1 MFIDEYIKE
10 TISTK
15 EKILNDNT
23 IKNTINMIVEKLV
36 EAYKNDNKMIIAG
49 NGGSAA
55 DSQHIACEM
64 ISKLNINRKALNAHA
79 LNTNTSVITSIGND
93 FGFEFIFSRQIEAIG
108 KPGDIF
114 IALSTSGESTN
125 IINALIAA
133 KKNNIITLSITG
145 MKYCQVDKISDY
157 VIKIPSAKTPII
169 QESQIMIGH
178 IICSLV
184 EKQLFYKEKNK
195 EKINEINSWKYP
207 CYL

>member
-1 MFIDEYIKE
+1 MFIDEYIEE

-15 EKILNDNT
+15 EKILNNVF
-23 IKNTINMIVEKLV
+23 IKKTINDIVKILV
-36 EAYKNDNKMIIAG
+36 KAYQTGNKMIIAG

-93 FGFEFIFSRQIEAIG
+93 FGFEYIFSRQIEAIG
-108 KPGDIF
+108 KQGDIF
-114 IALSTSGESTN
+114 IALSTSGESIN
-125 IINALIAA
+125 IINALIEA
-133 KKNNIITLSITG
+133 KKKNIITLSITG
-145 MKYCQVDKISDY
+145 INDCKVDKISDY
-157 VIKIPSAKTPII
+157 LIKIPSSKTPII

-184 EKQLFYKEKNK
+184 EKQLFCKE
-195 EKINEINSWKYP
+195 
-207 CYL
+207 

>member
-1 MFIDEYIKE
+1 MFIDEYIKD

-15 EKILNDNT
+15 EKILNDNG
-23 IKNTINMIVEKLV
+23 IKNTINIIVEKLV

-93 FGFEFIFSRQIEAIG
+93 FGFDYIFSRQIEAIG
-108 KPGDIF
+108 KKGDIF
-114 IALSTSGESTN
+114 IALSTSGESKN
-125 IINALIAA
+125 IINALVEAG
-133 KKNNIITLSITG
+133 KNKLITLAITG
-145 MKYCQVDKISDY
+145 MKSCKADSLSDY
-157 VIKIPSAKTPII
+157 IIKIPSDKTPII

-184 EKQLFYKEKNK
+184 EKQLFCNEKYEE
-195 EKINEINSWKYP
+195 EKNEINR
-207 CYL
+207 

>member
-195 EKINEINSWKYP
+195 EKINEINS
-207 CYL
+207 

>member
-1 MFIDEYIKE
+1 MFIDEYIEE

-15 EKILNDNT
+15 EKILNNGF
-23 IKNTINMIVEKLV
+23 IKNTINEIVKILV
-36 EAYKNDNKMIIAG
+36 KAYKNDNKMIIAG

-55 DSQHIACEM
+55 DAQHIACEM

-93 FGFEFIFSRQIEAIG
+93 FGFDYIFSRQIEAIG
-108 KPGDIF
+108 KHGDIF
-114 IALSTSGESTN
+114 IALSTSGESIN
-125 IINALIAA
+125 VINALIEA

-145 MKYCQVDKISDY
+145 QKECQMDKLSDY
-157 VIKIPSAKTPII
+157 IIKIPSSKTPII

-184 EKQLFYKEKNK
+184 EKQLFCNDYKEKIY
-195 EKINEINSWKYP
+195 EVNS
-207 CYL
+207 

>member
-93 FGFEFIFSRQIEAIG
+93 FGFEFIFSLQIEAIG

-195 EKINEINSWKYP
+195 EEINEINS
-207 CYL
+207 

>member
-23 IKNTINMIVEKLV
+23 IKNTINIIVEKLV

-184 EKQLFYKEKNK
+184 EKQLFYKEKK
-195 EKINEINSWKYP
+195 
-207 CYL
+207 

>member
-15 EKILNDNT
+15 EKILNDEYIKKT
-23 IKNTINMIVEKLV
+23 IVKIVCLLV
-36 EAYKNDNKMIIAG
+36 EAYKTNNKMIIAG

-55 DSQHIACEM
+55 DAQHIACEM
-64 ISKLNINRKALNAHA
+64 ISKMNINRKALNAHA

-93 FGFEFIFSRQIEAIG
+93 FGFEYIFSRQIEAIG
-108 KPGDIF
+108 KSGDIF

-125 IINALIAA
+125 LINALLEA
-133 KKNNIITLSITG
+133 KKNNIRTLSITG
-145 MKYCQVDKISDY
+145 INDCKMDKISDY
-157 VIKIPSAKTPII
+157 VIKVPSGKTPII

-184 EKQLFYKEKNK
+184 EKQLFAK
-195 EKINEINSWKYP
+195 
-207 CYL
+207 

>member
-1 MFIDEYIKE
+1 MFIDDYIKE

-15 EKILNDNT
+15 EKILNDNG
-23 IKNTINMIVEKLV
+23 IKNTINIIVEKLV
-36 EAYKNDNKMIIAG
+36 EAYKNENKMIIAG

-157 VIKIPSAKTPII
+157 VIKISSEKTPII

-195 EKINEINSWKYP
+195 EEMNEINS
-207 CYL
+207 

>member
-15 EKILNDNT
+15 EKILNNGF
-23 IKNTINMIVEKLV
+23 IKNTISEIVEILV
-36 EAYKNDNKMIIAG
+36 NAYKNGHKMIIAG

-55 DSQHIACEM
+55 DAQHIACEM

-93 FGFEFIFSRQIEAIG
+93 FGFDYIFSRQIEAIG
-108 KPGDIF
+108 KPNDIF
-114 IALSTSGESTN
+114 IALSTSGESIN
-125 IINALIAA
+125 VINALIEA

-145 MKYCQVDKISDY
+145 QKECHMDKISDY
-157 VIKIPSAKTPII
+157 IIKIPSSKTPII

-184 EKQLFYKEKNK
+184 EKQLFCNDYKEK
-195 EKINEINSWKYP
+195 IYEINS
-207 CYL
+207 

>member
-15 EKILNDNT
+15 EKILNNVF
-23 IKNTINMIVEKLV
+23 IKKTINDIVKKLV
-36 EAYKNDNKMIIAG
+36 KAYKAGNKMIIAG

-64 ISKLNINRKALNAHA
+64 ISKLNFNRKALNAHA

-93 FGFEFIFSRQIEAIG
+93 FGFEYIFSRQIEAIG
-108 KPGDIF
+108 KSGDIF
-114 IALSTSGESTN
+114 IALSTSGESIN
-125 IINALIAA
+125 IINALIEA
-133 KKNNIITLSITG
+133 KKYNIITLSITG
-145 MKYCQVDKISDY
+145 INNCQMDKISDY
-157 VIKIPSAKTPII
+157 LIKIPSSETPII

-184 EKQLFYKEKNK
+184 EQQLFCNG
-195 EKINEINSWKYP
+195 
-207 CYL
+207 

>member
-15 EKILNDNT
+15 EKILNNGF
-23 IKNTINMIVEKLV
+23 IKNTINEIVKILV
-36 EAYKNDNKMIIAG
+36 NAYKNDNKMIIAG

-55 DSQHIACEM
+55 DAQHIACEM

-93 FGFEFIFSRQIEAIG
+93 FGFEYIFSRQIEAIG
-108 KPGDIF
+108 KPNDIF
-114 IALSTSGESTN
+114 IALSTSGESIN
-125 IINALIAA
+125 VINALIEA

-145 MKYCQVDKISDY
+145 QKKCQMDKISDY
-157 VIKIPSAKTPII
+157 IIKIPSSKTPII

-184 EKQLFYKEKNK
+184 EKQLFCNDYKEK
-195 EKINEINSWKYP
+195 IYEINS
-207 CYL
+207 

>member
-15 EKILNDNT
+15 EKILNNGF
-23 IKNTINMIVEKLV
+23 IKNTINEIVEILV
-36 EAYKNDNKMIIAG
+36 NAYKNDHKMIIAG

-55 DSQHIACEM
+55 DAQHIACEM

-93 FGFEFIFSRQIEAIG
+93 FGFDYIFSRQIEAIG
-108 KPGDIF
+108 KPNDIF
-114 IALSTSGESTN
+114 IALSTSGESIN
-125 IINALIAA
+125 VINALIEA

-145 MKYCQVDKISDY
+145 QKECHMDKISDY
-157 VIKIPSAKTPII
+157 IIKIPSSKTPII

-184 EKQLFYKEKNK
+184 EKQLFCNDYKEK
-195 EKINEINSWKYP
+195 IYEINS
-207 CYL
+207 

>member
-157 VIKIPSAKTPII
+157 VIKIPSEKTPII

-195 EKINEINSWKYP
+195 EEINEINS
-207 CYL
+207 

>member
-15 EKILNDNT
+15 EKILNNGF
-23 IKNTINMIVEKLV
+23 IKNTINEIVEILV
-36 EAYKNDNKMIIAG
+36 NAYKNDHKMIIAG

-55 DSQHIACEM
+55 DAQHIACEM

-93 FGFEFIFSRQIEAIG
+93 FGFDYIFSRQIEAIG
-108 KPGDIF
+108 KPNDIF
-114 IALSTSGESTN
+114 IALSTSGESIN
-125 IINALIAA
+125 VINALIEA

-145 MKYCQVDKISDY
+145 QKECHMDKISDY
-157 VIKIPSAKTPII
+157 IIKIPSSITPII

-184 EKQLFYKEKNK
+184 EKQLFCNDYKEK
-195 EKINEINSWKYP
+195 IYEINS
-207 CYL
+207 

>member
-184 EKQLFYKEKNK
+184 EKQLFYKEKIRK
-195 EKINEINSWKYP
+195 K
-207 CYL
+207 

>member
-195 EKINEINSWKYP
+195 EEINEINS
-207 CYL
+207 

>member
-114 IALSTSGESTN
+114 IALSTSGESIN

-184 EKQLFYKEKNK
+184 EKQLFCNEKYEE
-195 EKINEINSWKYP
+195 EKNEINR
-207 CYL
+207 

>member
-36 EAYKNDNKMIIAG
+36 EAYKNDNKMIITG

-195 EKINEINSWKYP
+195 EKINEINS
-207 CYL
+207 

>member
-15 EKILNDNT
+15 EKILNNGF
-23 IKNTINMIVEKLV
+23 IKNTINEIVKILV
-36 EAYKNDNKMIIAG
+36 NAYKNDNKMIIAG

-55 DSQHIACEM
+55 DAQHIACEM

-93 FGFEFIFSRQIEAIG
+93 FGFEYIFSRQIEAIG
-108 KPGDIF
+108 KPNDIF
-114 IALSTSGESTN
+114 IALSTSGESIN
-125 IINALIAA
+125 VINALIEA

-145 MKYCQVDKISDY
+145 QKECQTDKISDY
-157 VIKIPSAKTPII
+157 IIKIPSSKTPII

-184 EKQLFYKEKNK
+184 EKQLFCNDYKEK
-195 EKINEINSWKYP
+195 IYEINS
-207 CYL
+207 

>member
-145 MKYCQVDKISDY
+145 MKYCQV
-157 VIKIPSAKTPII
+157 IKYL
-169 QESQIMIGH
+169 IM
-178 IICSLV
+178 
-184 EKQLFYKEKNK
+184 
-195 EKINEINSWKYP
+195 
-207 CYL
+207 

>member
-1 MFIDEYIKE
+1 MFIDEYIKD

-15 EKILNDNT
+15 EKILNDNG
-23 IKNTINMIVEKLV
+23 IKNTINIIVEKLV

-195 EKINEINSWKYP
+195 EEINEINS
-207 CYL
+207 

>member
-114 IALSTSGESTN
+114 IALSTSGESIN

-184 EKQLFYKEKNK
+184 EKQLFYKEKIRK
-195 EKINEINSWKYP
+195 K
-207 CYL
+207 

>member
-1 MFIDEYIKE
+1 MFIDEYIEE

-15 EKILNDNT
+15 EKILNNVF
-23 IKNTINMIVEKLV
+23 IKKTINDIVKILV
-36 EAYKNDNKMIIAG
+36 KAYKTGNKMIIAG

-93 FGFEFIFSRQIEAIG
+93 FGFEYIFSRQIEAIG

-114 IALSTSGESTN
+114 IALSTSGESIN
-125 IINALIAA
+125 IINALIEA
-133 KKNNIITLSITG
+133 KKYNIITLSITG
-145 MKYCQVDKISDY
+145 INNCQMDKISDY
-157 VIKIPSAKTPII
+157 LIKIPSSKTPII

-184 EKQLFYKEKNK
+184 EKQLFCKK
-195 EKINEINSWKYP
+195 S
-207 CYL
+207 L

>member
-23 IKNTINMIVEKLV
+23 IKNTINIIVEKLV

-79 LNTNTSVITSIGND
+79 LNTNTSVISSIGND

-157 VIKIPSAKTPII
+157 VIKIPSVKTPII

-195 EKINEINSWKYP
+195 EEINEINS
-207 CYL
+207 

>member
-10 TISTK
+10 TILTK

-195 EKINEINSWKYP
+195 EKINEINS
-207 CYL
+207 

>member
-195 EKINEINSWKYP
+195 EEINEINSWKYP

>member
-184 EKQLFYKEKNK
+184 EKQLFYKKKNK
-195 EKINEINSWKYP
+195 EEINEINS
-207 CYL
+207 

>member
-15 EKILNDNT
+15 EKILNNVF
-23 IKNTINMIVEKLV
+23 IKKTINDIVKKLV
-36 EAYKNDNKMIIAG
+36 KAYKAGNKMIIAG

-64 ISKLNINRKALNAHA
+64 ISKLNLNRKALNAHA

-93 FGFEFIFSRQIEAIG
+93 FGFEYIFSRQIEAIG
-108 KPGDIF
+108 KSGDIF
-114 IALSTSGESTN
+114 IALSTSGESIN
-125 IINALIAA
+125 IINALIEA
-133 KKNNIITLSITG
+133 KKYNIITLSITG
-145 MKYCQVDKISDY
+145 INNCQMDKISDY
-157 VIKIPSAKTPII
+157 LIKIPSSETPII

-184 EKQLFYKEKNK
+184 EQQLFCNG
-195 EKINEINSWKYP
+195 
-207 CYL
+207 

>member
-1 MFIDEYIKE
+1 MFIDDYIKE

-15 EKILNDNT
+15 EKILNDNG
-23 IKNTINMIVEKLV
+23 IKNTINIIVERLV

-157 VIKIPSAKTPII
+157 VIKIPSEKTPII

-184 EKQLFYKEKNK
+184 EKQLFNNQKK
-195 EKINEINSWKYP
+195 
-207 CYL
+207 

>member
-23 IKNTINMIVEKLV
+23 IKNTINIIVEKLV

-195 EKINEINSWKYP
+195 EEINEINS
-207 CYL
+207 

>member
-114 IALSTSGESTN
+114 IALSTSGESIN

-195 EKINEINSWKYP
+195 EEINEINS
-207 CYL
+207 

>member
-184 EKQLFYKEKNK
+184 EKQLFYKEKK
-195 EKINEINSWKYP
+195 
-207 CYL
+207 